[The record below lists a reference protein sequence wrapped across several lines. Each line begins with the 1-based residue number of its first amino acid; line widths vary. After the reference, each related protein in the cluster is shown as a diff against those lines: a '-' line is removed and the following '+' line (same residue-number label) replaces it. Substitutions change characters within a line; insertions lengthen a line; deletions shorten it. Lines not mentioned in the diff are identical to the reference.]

1 MRPDGIKIVHVDNN
15 SEEKQDFINLYKE
28 VFAGAPYFESYTD
41 EYIGRE
47 VWDKHLKNDGWIVL
61 ALARDGSVIGFGCA
75 LPAEKSWESGR
86 FLHENISKLPFEL
99 ETACY
104 MSEIG
109 VHADYRKKGVGTDLI
124 QARVNVALEKG
135 FKTYV
140 MRTAFE
146 GSNSKNMYMNFGA
159 EIIEDLIQ
167 NVSEHAKEVSSKSEF
182 RMYLYGNC

>member
-1 MRPDGIKIVHVDNN
+1 MRADEIKIVEV
-15 SEEKQDFINLYKE
+15 EKGSPKKQGFINLYKE

-41 EYIGRE
+41 EYVERE
-47 VWDKHLKNDGWIVL
+47 VWNKHLEHNGWIFL
-61 ALARDGSVIGFGCA
+61 ALAHDESVVGFGCA

-86 FLHENISKLPFEL
+86 FLHENMSKLPFEL

-109 VHADYRKKGVGTDLI
+109 VHADYRKKGIGTGLI
-124 QARVNVALEKG
+124 RARINVAKEKG

-140 MRTAFE
+140 MRTALE
-146 GSNSKNMYMNFGA
+146 GSNSKNMYLSFGA
-159 EIIEDLIQ
+159 KIIDGLVQ
-167 NVSEHAKEVSSKSEF
+167 DVSEHAKEVSSKSEF